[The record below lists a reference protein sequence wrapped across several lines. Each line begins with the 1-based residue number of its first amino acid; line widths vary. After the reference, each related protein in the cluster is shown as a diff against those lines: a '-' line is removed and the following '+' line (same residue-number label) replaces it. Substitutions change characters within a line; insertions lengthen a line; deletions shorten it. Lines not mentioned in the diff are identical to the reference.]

1 MTIFVTGT
9 DTGVGKTV
17 VSTMLAL
24 KLGFHYWKPVQTGS
38 TLGTDSDFV
47 RQYLNPDRVLKEIYC
62 LKKPT
67 APAQAAH
74 DEGVEIKLT
83 EIIRQRPLCDTI
95 IEGAGGVLV
104 PLNEREHLIDL
115 ISHLGSPVI
124 LVARSTLG
132 TINHTLLS
140 LEALRARSLKQV
152 AVIMVGPKN
161 IENRIAIEKH
171 GNISVIGEIPEL
183 EELTRQSLI
192 DACKFIRMEETGWIN
207 SMNS

>member
-1 MTIFVTGT
+1 
-9 DTGVGKTV
+9 
-17 VSTMLAL
+17 MLTL

-38 TLGTDSDFV
+38 ALGTDSDFV

-62 LKKPT
+62 LKQPT

-140 LEALRARSLKQV
+140 LEALRARSLTQI